1 MVKMKR
7 IAALAMSACLL
18 VCAGG
23 CGKKEAVSDGTVKIS
38 IGNWPSKTDEAN
50 YERHMKWK
58 EQMKEKYPNIDITP
72 DIGAVDIQTFLTK
85 ASSGQLPTLYI
96 TYFTEA

>member
-23 CGKKEAVSDGTVKIS
+23 CGKKEAVSDGTVK
-38 IGNWPSKTDEAN
+38 KTGTRE
-50 YERHMKWK
+50 EIL
-58 EQMKEKYPNIDITP
+58 PLL
-72 DIGAVDIQTFLTK
+72 F
-85 ASSGQLPTLYI
+85 SGDKLCDALKDKV
-96 TYFTEA
+96 